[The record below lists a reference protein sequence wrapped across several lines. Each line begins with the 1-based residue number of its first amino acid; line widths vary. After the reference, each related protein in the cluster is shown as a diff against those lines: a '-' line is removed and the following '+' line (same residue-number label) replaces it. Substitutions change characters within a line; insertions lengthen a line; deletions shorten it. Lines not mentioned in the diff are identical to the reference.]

1 MTDNTPTHQ
10 QQGQSQ
16 DLEWLLTPL
25 LNVPGVT
32 GALLAA
38 QDGLQLAYTRKT
50 SEFADQGLD
59 AETADRMASVISGM
73 YALTNG
79 MASMAGG
86 SARDLQLCFI
96 KHKDWTL
103 FVASAGT
110 GVPKGTPLGLGSTK
124 PEDVE
129 CTLGVLTR
137 PTADEGAIGHEMQ
150 LLVKGMDRHLRTPAR
165 QSGVGPDDGQ

>member
-1 MTDNTPTHQ
+1 MNDKPTPQ
-10 QQGQSQ
+10 QQGASL

-25 LNVPGVT
+25 LNVPGVI

-38 QDGLQLAYTRKT
+38 QDGLKLAYTRRP
-50 SEFADQGLD
+50 SQFADQGLD
-59 AETADRMASVISGM
+59 DETADRMASVISGM

-79 MASMAGG
+79 MADLAGG
-86 SARDLQLCFI
+86 SARDLQLGLI

-110 GVPKGTPLGLGSTK
+110 GVPEGTPLGLGRNK
-124 PEDVE
+124 PEEVE

-150 LLVKGMDRHLRTPAR
+150 LLVKGMDRHLRTPTR
-165 QSGVGPDDGQ
+165 QPAVDPADGQ